1 MNRSAL
7 ESSGGRFW
15 DAAISLTPAAR
26 RLHDPT
32 AIVQPPD
39 GYPLDLTV
47 FVSCYNEAAYIVST
61 LDTVCAAAEE
71 AGVSFEIIVID
82 DGSRDN
88 SRECVR
94 AYIDAHPDVN
104 IVLRANP
111 WNKGLAQNYV
121 DAAFIGKGKYYRLVC
136 GDSGEPKESMAAVLR
151 AIGEADCIVPYY
163 VVNRGRNP
171 WRQFLSS
178 VYTRAINVITGNH
191 IHYYNGLAVHLRH
204 NVMRFH
210 PNTRGFGFQA
220 DILCLLIDLGF
231 TYKEVPITTSERR
244 RGHSNALVLR
254 NWLSVAH
261 SVFEIIIRRASRSV
275 YPRVRHG
282 VTTRTRSP
290 ELDRPGDEPVSVDH
304 T

>member
-7 ESSGGRFW
+7 QSPGGRFW
-15 DAAISLTPAAR
+15 DADISLTPAAG
-26 RLHDPT
+26 RLHDP
-32 AIVQPPD
+32 AAMIHPSD
-39 GYPLDLTV
+39 GCPLDLTV
-47 FVSCYNEAAYIVST
+47 FVSCYNESDYIVST
-61 LDTVCAAAEE
+61 LDTVCAAAQE

-82 DGSRDN
+82 DCSRDA

-94 AYIDAHPDVN
+94 AYIESHPDVK
-104 IVLRANP
+104 IILRANP

-136 GDSGEPKESMAAVLR
+136 GDSGEPKESIVAVLR

-171 WRQFLSS
+171 WRQFLS
-178 VYTRAINVITGNH
+178 VGYTRVINFITGNR

-204 NVMRFH
+204 NVMRWH

-220 DILCLLIDLGF
+220 DILCLLLDLGF
-231 TYKEVPITTSERR
+231 TYKEIPIVTSERR

-261 SVFEIIIRRASRSV
+261 SVAEIIIRRASRSV
-275 YPRVRHG
+275 YPRRAPDLTPRRRLEFERV
-282 VTTRTRSP
+282 
-290 ELDRPGDEPVSVDH
+290 GDEPVGVDR